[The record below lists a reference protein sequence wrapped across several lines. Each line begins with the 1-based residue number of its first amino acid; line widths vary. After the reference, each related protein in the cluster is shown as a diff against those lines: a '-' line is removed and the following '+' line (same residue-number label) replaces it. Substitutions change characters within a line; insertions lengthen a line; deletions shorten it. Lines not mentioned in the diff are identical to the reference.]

1 MRMPIR
7 LFNSLT
13 RQVEPLETY
22 EPGKVRMYHCG
33 PTVYSSPHIGNFRS
47 FLLADFLRRTL
58 EDQGYAVK
66 QVMNVTDVGHMTG
79 DDEDRGEDR
88 MELAARRE
96 KLDPWAIARKYEA
109 EFKDYLEKLHF
120 RIPHVIPRATEHIQ
134 EMGAIIDDLLKRG
147 FAYQVNGNVY
157 FEIARFPEYG
167 KLSKKVLDD
176 LEEGYRI
183 EVRGEKKSGK
193 DFALWKVDK
202 KHIMQWDAPFQG
214 GQRGFPGWHIE
225 CSAMSMKHLG
235 PVLDVHTGGEDNM
248 FPHHE
253 CEIAQSESHT
263 GKPFAR
269 MWLHVKH
276 LLVEGQKMSKS
287 LGNFTTV
294 AQVLEKGYSG
304 LELRYAL
311 MRVHYRQTL
320 NFTMAGLDEARAALA
335 RVDGARRRLVRIAQ
349 GAEPAG
355 TDDLGPLLERVNER
369 FTAEI
374 SDDLDVSGALA
385 VVFDLVTEANKSKP
399 SQPSAAAALRV
410 FQRMENVLGCLGPTP
425 KENSS
430 GPPQELA
437 DLLEQRQAAR
447 KAKDFARSDRIRDEL
462 AGRGYKIVDTPQGAR
477 LEKL

>member
-1 MRMPIR
+1 MPIR

-13 RQVEPLETY
+13 RQLEPLVTH
-22 EPGKVRMYHCG
+22 EPGLVRMYHCG

-47 FLLADFLRRTL
+47 FLLADLLRRTL
-58 EDQGYAVK
+58 EDQGYRVM

-88 MELAARRE
+88 MEIAARRE

-109 EFKDYLEKLHF
+109 EFKDYLGKLHF
-120 RIPHVIPRATEHIQ
+120 RIPDVIPRATEHIA
-134 EMGAIIDDLLKRG
+134 EMGAIIDDLLARG

-157 FEIARFPEYG
+157 FEIAKFPEYG

-202 KHIMQWDAPFQG
+202 KHIMQWDPPFRG
-214 GQRGFPGWHIE
+214 GERGFPGWHIE
-225 CSAMSMKHLG
+225 CSAMAMKHLG

-276 LLVEGQKMSKS
+276 LLVDGQKMAKS
-287 LGNFTTV
+287 VGNFTTV

-320 NFTMAGLDEARAALA
+320 NFSFAGLDEARAALQ
-335 RVDGARRRLVRIAQ
+335 RVDGARRRLVRFAT
-349 GAEPAG
+349 GTEPAG
-355 TDDLGPLLERVNER
+355 NADLHTMLAVLNAR
-369 FTAEI
+369 FTEEI
-374 SDDLDVSGALA
+374 CDDLDISGALA
-385 VVFDLVTEANKSKP
+385 VVFDLVSEANKATP
-399 SQPSAAAALRV
+399 TVAGAMAALV
-410 FQRMENVLGCLGPTP
+410 LFARMENVLGCFGRTP
-425 KENSS
+425 VEAET
-430 GPPQELA
+430 GIAPELA
-437 DLLEQRQAAR
+437 ALLEQRQAAR
-447 KAKDFARSDRIRDEL
+447 RAKDFATSDRIRDEL
-462 AGRGYKIVDTPQGAR
+462 AARGYKIVDTPQGPR
-477 LEKL
+477 LERN

>member
-1 MRMPIR
+1 MPIR

-13 RQVEPLETY
+13 RQTEPLATH
-22 EPGKVRMYHCG
+22 EPGLVRMYHCG

-58 EDQGYAVK
+58 EDQGYRVR

-88 MELAARRE
+88 MEIAARRE
-96 KLDPWAIARKYEA
+96 QLDPWAIARKYEA
-109 EFKDYLEKLHF
+109 EFKDYLAKLHF
-120 RIPHVIPRATEHIQ
+120 RMPDVIPRATEHIA

-147 FAYQVNGNVY
+147 YAYQVNGNVY

-176 LEEGYRI
+176 LEEGYRV

-202 KHIMQWDAPFQG
+202 KHIMQWDAPFAG
-214 GQRGFPGWHIE
+214 GARGFPGWHIE
-225 CSAMSMKHLG
+225 CSAMAMKHLG
-235 PVLDVHTGGEDNM
+235 PVLDIHTGGEDNM

-263 GKPFAR
+263 GKPFAS

-276 LLVEGQKMSKS
+276 LMVEGQKMAKS
-287 LGNFTTV
+287 QGNFTTV
-294 AQVLEKGYSG
+294 AQILEKGYSG

-320 NFTMAGLDEARAALA
+320 NFTMAGLDEARVALQ
-335 RVDGARRRLVRIAQ
+335 RVEGARRRLVRIRD
-349 GAEPAG
+349 GVHPAG
-355 TDDLGPLLERVNER
+355 TQELTAPLAALHER
-369 FTAEI
+369 FTTAI
-374 SDDLDVSGALA
+374 CDDLNVSGALA
-385 VVFDLVTEANKSKP
+385 IAFELVTKANKSLP
-399 SQPSAAAALRV
+399 SERGAGAALEL
-410 FQRMENVLGCLGPTP
+410 FDRMEAVLGCFGSTP
-425 KENSS
+425 ID
-430 GPPQELA
+430 A
-437 DLLEQRQAAR
+437 DAGVSPHLQALLDRRQAAR
-447 KAKDFARSDRIRDEL
+447 QAKDFATSDRIRDEL
-462 AGRGYKIVDTPQGAR
+462 TRSGYKIVDTPHGPR
-477 LEKL
+477 LEQL